1 MAVVRK
7 VREIRS
13 TQIRKGTWH
22 DCHFPLESNLSS
34 AKQSP
39 SGEIAEG
46 RTEIIVNPEVAIN
59 PQQESLH
66 SRKWKKAML
75 AAAGCAGLIGYSFRK
90 HYQHDLYAYIIRSEK
105 DTYLTKLLQYFR
117 ILPSQDILR
126 VFDEYCFELYCE
138 RLAYYL
144 FKRILLLNLFPI
156 ENPFGWKCLQDA
168 VSYFN
173 TVLPTPSFHV

>member
-1 MAVVRK
+1 
-7 VREIRS
+7 
-13 TQIRKGTWH
+13 
-22 DCHFPLESNLSS
+22 
-34 AKQSP
+34 
-39 SGEIAEG
+39 
-46 RTEIIVNPEVAIN
+46 
-59 PQQESLH
+59 
-66 SRKWKKAML
+66 ML

-90 HYQHDLYAYIIRSEK
+90 HYQHDLYAYVIRSEK

-126 VFDEYCFELYCE
+126 VFDEYSFELYCE
-138 RLAYYL
+138 RLSYYL
-144 FKRILLLNLFPI
+144 FKRILLVNRFPI